1 MSRIVRLS
9 LLAAVT
15 TALVACGG
23 GEKIGGG
30 KEGAAKAMF
39 DASKPAGEGGR
50 SNGQSLMQQMAAG
63 AATGSVDFKVDC
75 AKSGSVHLKLD
86 LTAGNQAGTIRY
98 ATEYKDCNQDGVNSF
113 NGTMTVDFDFAG
125 LVTPPYE
132 MSMHLKGK
140 IEISG
145 DIDDYID
152 ADITESITATA
163 IGASSGAVTFK
174 LNGTIKTSESSYTY
188 ANESVTITVE
198 GSIPADNS
206 GKS

>member
-30 KEGAAKAMF
+30 KEGAAKALYA
-39 DASKPAGEGGR
+39 ASQPSAKGG
-50 SNGQSLMQQMAAG
+50 STNGQSLMRQIAAG
-63 AATGSVDFKVDC
+63 AATGALEFSVDC
-75 AKSGSVHLKLD
+75 AKGGSVNLKLD
-86 LTAGNQAGTIRY
+86 LTAGNQTGAIKY

-113 NGTMTVDFDFAG
+113 DGTMTLEMTITGALNSVEFA
-125 LVTPPYE
+125 
-132 MSMHLKGK
+132 MHMKGK

-145 DIDDYID
+145 DIEDYID
-152 ADITESITATA
+152 ADITQTISASAATAT
-163 IGASSGAVTFK
+163 SGNVTFK
-174 LNGTIKTSESSYTY
+174 LDGTIKTSENSYTY
-188 ANESVTITVE
+188 VNEMITITVE
-198 GSIPADNS
+198 GSIPVDNS